1 MAAIQY
7 LPYDPNLDADI
18 EKRDDDDNNDDQD
31 SDSSEYGS
39 YFSCTIDISEV
50 HNAKI
55 PEHHLPDRAAVIAAG
70 AIGSQGYANG
80 FDTSTAS
87 VGYYEG

>member
-18 EKRDDDDNNDDQD
+18 EKRDDDEDDQNN
-31 SDSSEYGS
+31 EYGS
-39 YFSCTIDISEV
+39 YFLCTIDISEV

-55 PEHHLPDRAAVIAAG
+55 PEHHLPDRMAVIAAG

-80 FDTSTAS
+80 YNTSWAS